1 MTPQEIESLVR
12 RYADNLTARENA
24 DAALSKA
31 QGLVHM
37 EFPRVQGESRDIR
50 WWWDVFWRSFD
61 HDRLVALLADVKAAQ
76 LEVLRLN
83 AETEGIEE
91 CLKTQ
96 GLAELI
102 RKAD

>member
-24 DAALSKA
+24 DATLTKA

-37 EFPRVQGESRDIR
+37 EFPRVQGESRDIQ
-50 WWWDVFWRSFD
+50 WWWEVFWGSFD
-61 HDRLVALLADVKAAQ
+61 YERLIALMADVKAAQ
-76 LEVLRLN
+76 VEVRRLN
-83 AETEGIEE
+83 AEAEGIEA